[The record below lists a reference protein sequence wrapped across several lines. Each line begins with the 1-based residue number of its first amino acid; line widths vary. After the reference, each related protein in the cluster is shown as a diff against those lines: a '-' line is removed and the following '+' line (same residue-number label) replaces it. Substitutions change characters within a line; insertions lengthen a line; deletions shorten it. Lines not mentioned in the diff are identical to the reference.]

1 MKALLPLLASAMLA
15 ACATAPVPAEPAEP
29 TQRMPGEDSPCDAAQ
44 AQSYIGQKA
53 SQATGQ
59 AILEKTGSHI
69 FQWVAPDSA
78 VTMDYRP
85 DRVRVSYDREM
96 TITTVRCG

>member
-1 MKALLPLLASAMLA
+1 MKAIFVMLGLAMLG
-15 ACATAPVPAEPAEP
+15 ACATAEVPAEPAEP
-29 TQRMPGEDSPCDAAQ
+29 IERMPGEDSPCDAAP
-44 AQSYIGQKA
+44 AQRYIGQQA

-59 AILEKTGSHI
+59 AILEKTGSHV
-69 FQWVAPDSA
+69 FQWVPPDSA